1 MNLQEHIRKVLKE
14 YDSDKMIKLVGEY
27 LNVMHPGFNEKDVD
41 VDEYEDSRGFP
52 VVIFFESGENGIYLA
67 RYHYGTKELQLSRAI
82 FNELEGL
89 FNDEMEYVVDWF
101 NNEFGEDA
109 EYVTY

>member
-1 MNLQEHIRKVLKE
+1 MNLQEHIRKVLRE

-27 LNVMHPGFNEKDVD
+27 LNVMHPRFNEKDVD
-41 VDEYEDSRGFP
+41 VDEYVDSRGFP
-52 VVIFFESGENGIYLA
+52 VVIFIDSENGIYLGE
-67 RYHYGTKELQLSRAI
+67 YHYGTKELKLSAKL

-109 EYVTY
+109 EYVTF

>member
-1 MNLQEHIRKVLKE
+1 MNLQENIRRVLKE

-27 LNVMHPGFNEKDVD
+27 LNVMHPRFNEKDVD
-41 VDEYEDSRGFP
+41 VDEYVDSRGFP
-52 VVIFFESGENGIYLA
+52 VVIFTDIENSIYLGK
-67 RYHYGTKELQLSRAI
+67 YHYGTKELQLSAKL

>member
-1 MNLQEHIRKVLKE
+1 MNLQENIRRVLKE

-27 LNVMHPGFNEKDVD
+27 LNVMHPRFNEKDVD
-41 VDEYEDSRGFP
+41 VDEYVDSRGFP
-52 VVIFFESGENGIYLA
+52 VVIFTDIENSIYLGK
-67 RYHYGTKELQLSRAI
+67 YHYGTKELKLSSAI

-109 EYVTY
+109 EYVTF

>member
-1 MNLQEHIRKVLKE
+1 MNLQEHIRNVLKE
-14 YDSDKMIKLVGEY
+14 ENADKMIKLVGKY
-27 LNVMHPGFNEKDVD
+27 LNFMYPRFNKDEVD
-41 VDEYEDSRGFP
+41 VEGYDDFRGFP
-52 VVIFFESGENGIYLA
+52 VIIFIDSENGIYLGE
-67 RYHYGTKELQLSRAI
+67 YHYGTKELQLSISI

-89 FNDEMEYVVDWF
+89 LNDDMEYVIDWF